1 MSCNNSFSFC
11 SSLLY
16 LHLPGNTISLYNA
29 FPNINFTKLRL
40 KQYIKHIQCYNQ
52 FLKKPK
58 VTSQTLTPLRA
69 SIQKKKKAEERQF
82 KNLTDM
88 HRLCPKYCHISEGSD
103 AIIPYHIYLLN
114 SFWVCVHTCAL
125 FLNTR
130 I

>member
-1 MSCNNSFSFC
+1 MHQTHSVLQPIPQKAKS
-11 SSLLY
+11 Y
-16 LHLPGNTISLYNA
+16 ITDTNTLKS
-29 FPNINFTKLRL
+29 IN
-40 KQYIKHIQCYNQ
+40 
-52 FLKKPK
+52 P
-58 VTSQTLTPLRA
+58 
-69 SIQKKKKAEERQF
+69 KKKNKKTKAEERQF

-103 AIIPYHIYLLN
+103 AIIPYYIYLLN